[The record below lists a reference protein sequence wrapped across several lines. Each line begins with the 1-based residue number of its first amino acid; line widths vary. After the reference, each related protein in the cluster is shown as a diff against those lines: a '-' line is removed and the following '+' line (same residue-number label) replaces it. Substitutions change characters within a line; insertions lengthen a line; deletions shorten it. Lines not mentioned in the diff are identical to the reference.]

1 MDLEAKLANGSR
13 GIVKDF
19 VDDLP
24 LVKFLTGEERIIDYF
39 TWKVEENGET
49 LMTITQLPLKIAYA
63 VTTHKS
69 QGLTV
74 DYAEVDMEGIFEDGM
89 AYVALSRVTN
99 KEGLKIKNF
108 RLGNIFANEKA
119 VKFYKNLE

>member
-1 MDLEAKLANGSR
+1 
-13 GIVKDF
+13 
-19 VDDLP
+19 
-24 LVKFLTGEERIIDYF
+24 
-39 TWKVEENGET
+39 
-49 LMTITQLPLKIAYA
+49 
-63 VTTHKS
+63 
-69 QGLTV
+69 
-74 DYAEVDMEGIFEDGM
+74 MEGIFEDGM